1 MRDPSSAAAKHTHT
15 NTAARSR
22 RGRPRA
28 RESSGLMSRCKSAP
42 DRFAAH
48 LEQHETEDHEAS
60 WGPTATSSLT
70 TGSGTCTNTS
80 TVRRALGQ
88 GTIDQYFTVKV
99 KDERVETVRLPLSA
113 GLPHR
118 STLQRPRTSRRREPP
133 PSPTTSSTCKSTYR
147 TVRGETNVAEQR
159 DDTHND
165 TRIKKIVTT
174 VSRFSPS
181 SQESVGTNATSSST
195 VQGDPDN
202 DESTTCE
209 CTATK
214 IGTTSADGSGPRS
227 VHLLKKGKYST
238 RLSRESQRSREN
250 RSRSSERERMAY
262 SYSCR
267 TVLIPPGKVGA
278 VLHTSPL
285 GPSIKTIKPTSPIY
299 DQIAVGDVVVEVDGI
314 DTTSARAKEV
324 TMMLINGAEGERR
337 IVVLRKETS
346 DQDRSQDDGSSIEED
361 SPADR
366 YLDFQDDEKDDDDAA
381 VLSASVASGATTVA
395 AGNTQAHK
403 RARKNLTKDLST
415 NAKIRSEYLDTFKGA
430 YSATGAVSHICE
442 AAEEPIWETPERSM
456 DAETPHVGL
465 LDANK
470 SVESRRSAAMGEES
484 CPPAPASELIANRS
498 SPTPMTIQVKK
509 YDSDDD
515 DDEMLTSAI
524 STTGSVSSLS
534 GSAECSQFGVNCTI
548 GPIVHD
554 EREKVPLSPIGEE
567 STNYDGGQGLVQQSL
582 TIHQDTYISME
593 SQHDGVVPVI
603 TGEHESNAIT
613 DERTQPGFDLFLEG
627 MGEDTSTSL
636 STLTPSLADGG
647 RDNQTEKST
656 EKSRK
661 SSIGIRSESPWQ
673 NPLFADAKGATS
685 GTSTDCGA
693 NSDSDSQKWAELT
706 VLAASTVLSSGGT
719 KQLAKRAAD
728 SVLSLCNES
737 PTCVDFQSLAS
748 IVSLEILE
756 AGGDRVVAS
765 AVLGSILRYQKET
778 AASKLVEDRRE
789 DSVTSTN
796 SLVLLPLPKFPVHS
810 LLDVPCISA
819 KPHAKQ
825 NAKHHR
831 FFQGTEAGVDVIG
844 FVSSLSASRDA
855 QIVQDALQF
864 SSLLQQSTLAP
875 RSTST
880 SASIPEK
887 IEEKPTAQQTPSHVG
902 LGRSFSTYQLCSRT
916 LIVAEADDEI
926 ELFFPANDF
935 EQLDRHSPLHVCI
948 GQQDASAATNK
959 DESKPQLVGI
969 GPAKSLATAPT
980 SNVAD
985 GSFAEGIPE
994 CSTERV
1000 PRSML
1005 ERWRSARRRQRAKAR
1020 LRAVVKV

>member
-1 MRDPSSAAAKHTHT
+1 
-15 NTAARSR
+15 
-22 RGRPRA
+22 
-28 RESSGLMSRCKSAP
+28 MSRCKSAP
-42 DRFAAH
+42 DRFAAQQ
-48 LEQHETEDHEAS
+48 ERHETEDHEAS
-60 WGPTATSSLT
+60 WGPTATLSLT
-70 TGSGTCTNTS
+70 TGSGTCANTS

-113 GLPHR
+113 SPPHR
-118 STLQRPRTSRRREPP
+118 STTFQRPRMSRRREPP
-133 PSPTTSSTCKSTYR
+133 PSPTTSSTFR

-159 DDTHND
+159 DDTHDD

-174 VSRFSPS
+174 CTVSRISPS

-195 VQGDPDN
+195 VQGDPGN
-202 DESTTCE
+202 DESTTWE
-209 CTATK
+209 CTAAKT
-214 IGTTSADGSGPRS
+214 GTTSADSSSPRS

-238 RLSRESQRSREN
+238 RLSRESQRSRGN
-250 RSRSSERERMAY
+250 RSRSSEHQRMV
-262 SYSCR
+262 YSCR

-278 VLHTSPL
+278 TLRTSPL
-285 GPSIKTIKPTSPIY
+285 GPAIKTIKPTSPIY

-346 DQDRSQDDGSSIEED
+346 GQDCSQDDGSSIEED

-395 AGNTQAHK
+395 AGNTEAHK
-403 RARKNLTKDLST
+403 KVRKNLTKDLST
-415 NAKIRSEYLDTFKGA
+415 NAKIRSEYLDTIKGA
-430 YSATGAVSHICE
+430 YSATGAVSHIFE
-442 AAEEPIWETPERSM
+442 AAEEPIWEAPERSM

-484 CPPAPASELIANRS
+484 FPPAPASELIANRS

-534 GSAECSQFGVNCTI
+534 GSAECSHFGVNCTI
-548 GPIVHD
+548 GPIVDD

-567 STNYDGGQGLVQQSL
+567 SPIHEGGQGLVQQSL
-582 TIHQDTYISME
+582 SVHQDTYISME
-593 SQHDGVVPVI
+593 SKHDGVVPVI

-613 DERTQPGFDLFLEG
+613 DERTQSGFDLFLEG
-627 MGEDTSTSL
+627 MGEETSTSL

-656 EKSRK
+656 EKSPK
-661 SSIGIRSESPWQ
+661 PSIGIRSESPWQ
-673 NPLFADAKGATS
+673 NPLIADAKGATS
-685 GTSTDCGA
+685 GTSTGCGA
-693 NSDSDSQKWAELT
+693 SSGSDSQKWAELT

-789 DSVTSTN
+789 DSVTSSN
-796 SLVLLPLPKFPVHS
+796 SLVLLPLPKSPVHS
-810 LLDVPCISA
+810 LLDVTCISA
-819 KPHAKQ
+819 KPLAKQ

-831 FFQGTEAGVDVIG
+831 FFQGTEAGADVIG

-864 SSLLQQSTLAP
+864 SSLLHHSTLAP

-880 SASIPEK
+880 STSIPEE
-887 IEEKPTAQQTPSHVG
+887 IEEKPTVQQTSSHVG
-902 LGRSFSTYQLCSRT
+902 LERSFSTYQLCSRT
-916 LIVAEADDEI
+916 LIAAEADDEV

-935 EQLDRHSPLHVCI
+935 EQLDRHLPLHVCI

-969 GPAKSLATAPT
+969 GPAKTLATAPT
-980 SNVAD
+980 NNVAD
-985 GSFAEGIPE
+985 GAFAEDIPE
-994 CSTERV
+994 GV

-1005 ERWRSARRRQRAKAR
+1005 ERWRSGRRRQRAKAR